1 MIKGKTTTGF
11 KYRVNK
17 ERVVNDR
24 RFLAA
29 LRRGNSDDMM
39 QQLEA
44 DEDIAR
50 YLLGNEQY
58 DALMAHVAEPD
69 GYVPN
74 DKFSAEVMEIFDALQ
89 RDGDVKK

>member
-11 KYRVNK
+11 KFQVNR
-17 ERVVNDR
+17 ERVLNDR

-29 LRRGNSDDMM
+29 LRRGNSDDIS

-50 YLLGNEQY
+50 YLLGNAQY
-58 DALMAHVAEPD
+58 DALMDHVAEPD

-74 DKFSAEVMEIFDALQ
+74 DKFTAEVIEIFDAL
-89 RDGDVKK
+89 RADSDVKK